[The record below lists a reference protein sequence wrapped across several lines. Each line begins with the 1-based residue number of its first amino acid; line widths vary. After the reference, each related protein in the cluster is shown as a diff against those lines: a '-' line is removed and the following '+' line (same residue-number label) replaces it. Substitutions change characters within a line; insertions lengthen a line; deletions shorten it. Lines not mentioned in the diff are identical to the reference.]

1 MSRDQAWGELESH
14 HVIPKGA
21 ARDNPFTS
29 KPVDNF
35 ISTMKQRIATLNPNN
50 IDGAKQIVRL
60 KNELD
65 VAQHLGK
72 VPKSHDLSKA
82 LS

>member
-1 MSRDQAWGELESH
+1 MQELNASSLGH
-14 HVIPKGA
+14 LL
-21 ARDNPFTS
+21 
-29 KPVDNF
+29 
-35 ISTMKQRIATLNPNN
+35 QRIATLNPNN

-72 VPKSHDLSKA
+72 VPKSDELSKA